1 VNELKWKRRPGMTK
15 PYLRLLSEDDL
26 EKIHEASLR
35 ILENTGMMIDH
46 KKAREMLQEAGAKID
61 HEKKIVK
68 FPPALVEETIKKMD
82 RKILHAGREPEYD
95 AVLETGEDFCTRT
108 AGGATSYIDLK
119 TGEYRRATIG
129 DLEEFATLVDALPNV
144 NAVGTL
150 HCGDV
155 PEQTAD
161 IHCLQTLLE
170 KQRKNIVHNAF
181 TAKNLEYLIEM
192 MLAVRGSRE
201 KLRERPLVHTIIAV
215 LSPLYI
221 PEDDVDQLI
230 LAGKYG
236 IPTGVV
242 IMPSVGSASPITIAG
257 TLAQGNAE
265 LLGSMTLA
273 QVANPGHPIPYFFEP
288 TVTEM
293 KSGDSLLGTPENAM
307 ICAAISQLGTEL
319 YGFPPNGIGL
329 LTDGIICE
337 QTLFQKA
344 CNGLMQC
351 LGGGSL
357 LIGAGAV
364 DSILALS
371 PVQLVIDDEILG
383 MLHRIS
389 RQIEVTDD
397 TLALDV
403 IDKVGH
409 RGSFLAQPHTV
420 MHLREGELFSP
431 HIFDWN
437 KRDKWVKRGAKDLE
451 ERAKEK
457 ALDILKNHKVEPL
470 PENVLKEI
478 GSIVKKANETLV

>member
-1 VNELKWKRRPGMTK
+1 MIK
-15 PYLRLLSEDDL
+15 PYLRLLSGDDL
-26 EKIHEASLR
+26 KKIHEASLS
-35 ILENTGMMIDH
+35 ILENTGMLIDH
-46 KKAREMLQEAGAKID
+46 QEARNMLQEAGANVD

-68 FPPALVEETIKKMD
+68 FPPELVEETLKNMD
-82 RKILHAGREPEYD
+82 RTILHAGRDPEYD
-95 AVLETGEDFCTRT
+95 AVLKIGEDFCTRT

-119 TGEYRRATIG
+119 TGDYRRAKIS

-150 HCGDV
+150 HCGDI

-181 TAKNLEYLIEM
+181 TVKNLEYMIEM
-192 MLAVRGSRE
+192 MLAVRGTKE
-201 KLRERPLVHTIIAV
+201 KLKERPLVHTIIAV
-215 LSPLYI
+215 LSPLYM
-221 PEDDVDQLI
+221 PEDDIDQLI

-242 IMPSVGSASPITIAG
+242 IMPSVGSASPITLAG

-265 LLGSMTLA
+265 LLGSITLA

-293 KSGDSLLGTPENAM
+293 KSGDSLMGTPESAM
-307 ICAAISQLGTEL
+307 LCAAIAQLGIEF

-329 LTDGIICE
+329 MSDGAICE

-344 CNGLMQC
+344 CNGVMQC

-357 LIGAGAV
+357 LIAAGAI
-364 DSILALS
+364 DSVLAIS
-371 PVQLVIDDEILG
+371 PIQLVIDDEIIG

-389 RQIEVTDD
+389 RGIEVNDD
-397 TLALDV
+397 TLALDI
-403 IDKVGH
+403 IDKVGP
-409 RGSFLAQPHTV
+409 RGSFLAQAHTV
-420 MHLREGELFSP
+420 LHLREGDLFNP

-437 KRDKWVKRGAKDLE
+437 KRDKWITRGAKGLE
-451 ERAKEK
+451 QRAREK
-457 ALDILKNHKVEPL
+457 AMDILKNHKVDPL
-470 PENVLKEI
+470 PDNVLKELRA
-478 GSIVKKANETLV
+478 IVKKANDTLV